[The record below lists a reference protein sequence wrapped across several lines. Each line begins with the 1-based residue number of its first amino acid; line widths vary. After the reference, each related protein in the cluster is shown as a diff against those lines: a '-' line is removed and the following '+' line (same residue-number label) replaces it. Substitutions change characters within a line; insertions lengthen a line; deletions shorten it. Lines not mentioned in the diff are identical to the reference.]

1 MTFPAANDDHD
12 NRLMNELRIKD
23 EQLTKKMYESLFDP
37 DDMLNVLIKKL
48 QQYNEIEVPLNES
61 RNKLIV
67 GFMKVTVENRM
78 MITQIKRDMDDQ
90 VAQITKCIDAL
101 HKNEDV

>member
-1 MTFPAANDDHD
+1 MTFHAANDDHD

-23 EQLTKKMYESLFDP
+23 EQLTKKMYESLLDP

-48 QQYNEIEVPLNES
+48 QLYNEIEVSLNES

-67 GFMKVTVENRM
+67 SFMKVTVENRM
-78 MITQIKRDMDDQ
+78 IITQIKRDIDEQ
-90 VAQITKCIDAL
+90 VAQITKRIDAL
-101 HKNEDV
+101 KEEEDV

>member
-1 MTFPAANDDHD
+1 MTYSAANGDND
-12 NRLMNELRIKD
+12 NRLINELRIRD
-23 EQLTKKMYESLFDP
+23 EKLTKEMYESLLDP

-48 QQYNEIEVPLNES
+48 QLYNEIEVSLNES

-67 GFMKVTVENRM
+67 AFMKIAVENRM

-90 VAQITKCIDAL
+90 VAQITKRIDTL
-101 HKNEDV
+101 HENEDV